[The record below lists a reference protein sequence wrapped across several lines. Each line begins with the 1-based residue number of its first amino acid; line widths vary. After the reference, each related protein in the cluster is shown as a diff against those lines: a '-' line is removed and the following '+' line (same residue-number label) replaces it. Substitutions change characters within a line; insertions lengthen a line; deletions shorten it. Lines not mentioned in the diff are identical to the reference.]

1 MDKLLTK
8 RNVFFFGLLGVIL
21 LVSLGTIMSMDMC
34 YQNGACH
41 DFFRSS
47 FIRVLLFL
55 LLPCFPLFIF
65 SLFTYKM
72 REEIFTTWINFA
84 KWWIPL
90 TILFTLFAPG
100 SDGSFLPVTK
110 GSVSFVMSTLFAAL
124 SFCIIIAMWAQKEKK

>member
-1 MDKLLTK
+1 MKHFVTK
-8 RNVFFFGLLGVIL
+8 KNITIISVIGAVIL
-21 LVSLGTIMSMDMC
+21 LVWDYIGNVHWCTWGEGLHREC
-34 YQNGACH
+34 LH
-41 DFFRSS
+41 
-47 FIRVLLFL
+47 FL
-55 LLPCFPLFIF
+55 ANFEMILLPILPIALF
-65 SLFTYKM
+65 SLLTYKM
-72 REEIFTTWINFA
+72 REEIFITWINFA